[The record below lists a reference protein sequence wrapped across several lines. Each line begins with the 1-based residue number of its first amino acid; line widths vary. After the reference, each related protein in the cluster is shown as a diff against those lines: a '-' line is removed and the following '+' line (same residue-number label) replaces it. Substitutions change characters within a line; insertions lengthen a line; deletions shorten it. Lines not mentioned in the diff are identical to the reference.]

1 VPLEPITLSILGATL
16 GALGLRSRRHPCG
29 ATKAVLALAESYL
42 KGQTEVAHERERRL
56 TIVATVTVLPLG
68 CWLTETRADGTTLT
82 VSAGIPPPDT
92 HSTTVG
98 CPHENLLRSRD
109 GRRS

>member
-1 VPLEPITLSILGATL
+1 MPLEPITLSVLGATL
-16 GALGLRSRRHPCG
+16 GALGLRSRRQLSG
-29 ATKAVLALAESYL
+29 ASKAVLALAELYL

-68 CWLTETRADGTTLT
+68 SWLTETRPDGTTLT

-92 HSTTVG
+92 HSTTVD

>member
-1 VPLEPITLSILGATL
+1 VSLDSITLSVLGATL
-16 GALGLRSRRHPCG
+16 GVLGLRSRRHLSG
-29 ATKAVLALAESYL
+29 ASKAVLALAEIYL
-42 KGQTEVAHERERRL
+42 KGQRKVAHERERRL
-56 TIVATVTVLPLG
+56 TIVATVTVLPRG
-68 CWLTETRADGTTLT
+68 SWLTETRADGTTLT

-92 HSTTVG
+92 HSTTVD